1 MKVIGRKAEIKELKY
16 YADTKK
22 SELVCVYGRR
32 RVGKTFLVEQ
42 TFGEYFAFRATGLEN
57 GKTRDQLKAFNARL
71 IKHGCKNKS
80 IPMNW
85 FEAFSRLE
93 EVLYGAETIVSQI
106 GKKIVFFDEFPWFD
120 TQKSDFP
127 SAKEYVFQPDF
138 ESGSS

>member
-1 MKVIGRKAEIKELKY
+1 MKVIGRKAEIKELGY
-16 YADTKK
+16 YAETKK

-71 IKHGCKNKS
+71 IKHGCKNKT
-80 IPMNW
+80 IPINW

-93 EVLYGAETIVSQI
+93 EVLYGAETTVSPT
-106 GKKIVFFDEFPWFD
+106 GKKLYFSMNYLGLIVL
-120 TQKSDFP
+120 
-127 SAKEYVFQPDF
+127 
-138 ESGSS
+138 